1 MKNTDNQVKQ
11 SILKDMTCL
20 RHVMSFSTLFLILP
34 YSMLAQRQI
43 LLHDNWT
50 FTQSGSEKSF
60 QAEVPGV
67 VHLDLLRQEEIPDPY
82 FGINEEK
89 VQWIENEN
97 WEYQTPFDLEDL
109 DTSKNYELVFEGLD
123 TYAEV
128 SLNGQSILSAD
139 NMFRQWRIDV
149 KNLLKAKNNQL
160 HILFKSPLKV
170 NQEKLSGPPYHK
182 TAGNDA
188 GKDKVSVYTRKAPYH
203 FGWDWGPRMVSCG
216 IWRPVYL
223 LEWDQAKITDF
234 QVYQQTLS
242 EEKAELKAS
251 ISFDQADQHDF
262 ILKIRD
268 LDADEVVAEKRAVE
282 PLSTSLQ
289 WTLDDPELW
298 WPHNLGEPH
307 LYNWQAEIWKED
319 TLIDTQKLAYGLRN
333 IELVQEK
340 DSIGEAFY
348 FKVNGHPVFM
358 KGANYIPSDALLP
371 RRTKADIDRLL
382 RDAQT
387 VNMNMIRVWGGGIYE
402 EDYFYQRCDELGLL
416 IWQDFMFACSMYPA
430 DEPFLSNIK
439 AEIQEN
445 VRRLR
450 NHPSIAIWCGNN
462 EVDVAWHNWGWQL
475 QYLISKK
482 NQEKMWGDYQKIFH
496 QAIPDILKEADP
508 HRPFTTT
515 SPLSNWGKLKNFDNS
530 TMHFWGVWHGRQP
543 FSDYKIYVGRFV
555 TEYGFQ
561 SFPDWKTIQAFSAEE
576 DQHLR
581 SEVMK
586 NHQKSY
592 IGNGMIASHTRAH
605 FKKPKNFQDFV
616 YKSQLTQQIGIR
628 TAIQAHRA
636 RKGHC
641 MGTLYWQLNDCWP
654 GPSWS
659 SIDYFGR
666 WKALHYDLKEL
677 YADMLI
683 VPDQDHESLRVRVV
697 TDELNDRDILLKID
711 AYRLNGK
718 KVASREYPL
727 SLPAN
732 SAGTFVD
739 LNWKNLIKGSH
750 RKAAYLEI
758 SVLEEDKILA
768 QTLHQFVVP
777 RSMRL
782 KKPKISLKTE
792 GNKVL
797 VETNTFVKGFYLF
810 SEKKDIRFHQNY
822 VDLQAGRTYVFEAR
836 NNENLLSLELQYLF
850 CN

>member
-1 MKNTDNQVKQ
+1 
-11 SILKDMTCL
+11 
-20 RHVMSFSTLFLILP
+20 
-34 YSMLAQRQI
+34 MLAQRQI
-43 LLHDNWT
+43 PLHNNWT
-50 FTQSGSEKSF
+50 FHPSGSEKIYP
-60 QAEVPGV
+60 AEVPGV
-67 VHLDLLRQEEIPDPY
+67 VHLDLLRQGEIPNPFY
-82 FGINEEK
+82 GTNEED
-89 VQWIENEN
+89 VQWIENEA
-97 WEYQTPFDLEDL
+97 WEYQMSFDLENL
-109 DTSKNYELVFEGLD
+109 DSAKNYELVFEGLD

-128 SLNGQSILSAD
+128 KLNGTPILSAD
-139 NMFRQWRIDV
+139 NMFRSWRIDV
-149 KNLLKAKNNQL
+149 GALLKKTNNQL
-160 HILFKSPLKV
+160 HILFKSPLQV
-170 NQEKLSGPPYHK
+170 NQDQLSGPPYHK

-223 LEWDQAKITDF
+223 LEWEDAKIADF
-234 QVYQQTLS
+234 QVYQTSLS
-242 EEKAELKAS
+242 DEKAELKAT
-251 ISFDQADQHDF
+251 INIDRDHQHDF
-262 ILKIRD
+262 LLKIRD
-268 LDADEVVAEKRAVE
+268 LESRQVLAEKKADDTA
-282 PLSTSLQ
+282 PLQ
-289 WTLDDPELW
+289 WTIDQPERW
-298 WPHNLGEPH
+298 WPHNLGKPH
-307 LYNWQAEIWKED
+307 LYQWQAGVWKND
-319 TLIDTQKLAYGLRN
+319 SLLDAKDLSFGLRT

-348 FKVNGHPVFM
+348 FKVNGYPVFM
-358 KGANYIPSDALLP
+358 KGANYIPSDALVP

-382 RDAQT
+382 TDAKA

-402 EDYFYQRCDELGLL
+402 EDYFYQRCDELGILV
-416 IWQDFMFACSMYPA
+416 WQDFMFACSMYPA

-439 AEIQEN
+439 SEVEQNI
-445 VRRLR
+445 RRLR

-475 QYLISKK
+475 QHLISKK
-482 NQEKMWGDYQKIFH
+482 NQKKMWSDYQKIFH
-496 QAIPDILKEADP
+496 QAIPEILKEVDP
-508 HRPFTTT
+508 QRPYTST
-515 SPLSNWGKLKNFDNS
+515 SPLSNWGKLKNFDYA

-561 SFPDWKTIQAFSAEE
+561 SFPDWKTIQAFAAEE
-576 DQHLR
+576 DQSLQ
-581 SEVMK
+581 SQVMK
-586 NHQKSY
+586 THQKSY

-677 YADMLI
+677 YADILI
-683 VPDQDHESLRVRVV
+683 VPDQDHESLRIRVV
-697 TDELNDRDILLKID
+697 TDELIDRAITLRVE

-718 KVASREYPL
+718 KIAIREFQLP
-727 SLPAN
+727 LPAN
-732 SAGTFVD
+732 SANTYVD
-739 LNWKNLIKGSH
+739 LNWKKLIKGSH
-750 RKAAYLEI
+750 RKAAYLEMT
-758 SVLEEDKILA
+758 VLEEDQVLA

-782 KKPKISLKTE
+782 KKPSIDLHAE
-792 GNKVL
+792 GNKVF
-797 VETNTFVKGFYLF
+797 VQANTFVKGFYLF
-810 SEKKDIRFHQNY
+810 SEKKDIHFSQNY
-822 VDLQAGRTYVFEAR
+822 VDLQAGKTYVFET
-836 NNENLLSLELQYLF
+836 EDLDNLVLSDLKYLF

>member
-1 MKNTDNQVKQ
+1 
-11 SILKDMTCL
+11 MT
-20 RHVMSFSTLFLILP
+20 
-34 YSMLAQRQI
+34 AQRQI
-43 LLHDNWT
+43 TLHNNWT
-50 FTQSGSEKSF
+50 FQQSGSNKTF
-60 QAEVPGV
+60 PAEVPGV
-67 VHLDLLRQEEIPDPY
+67 VHLDLLRHDQIPDPFY
-82 FGINEEK
+82 GTHEEQ

-97 WEYQTPFDLEDL
+97 WEYQLQFDLEDL
-109 DTSKNYELVFEGLD
+109 DASKNYELVFEGLD

-128 SLNGQSILSAD
+128 RLNGQNILSAN
-139 NMFRQWRIDV
+139 NMFRKWQVDV
-149 KNLLKAKNNQL
+149 GAVLKKAGNQL
-160 HILFKSPLKV
+160 HILFKSPIRV

-188 GKDKVSVYTRKAPYH
+188 GQDKVSVYTRKAPYH

-223 LEWDQAKITDF
+223 LEWNHAKIEDF
-234 QVYQQTLS
+234 QVYQKALS
-242 EEKAELKAS
+242 EEQAALEAH
-251 ISFDQADQHDF
+251 ITIDQDNQHDF
-262 ILKIRD
+262 VLKIRD
-268 LDADEVVAEKRAVE
+268 LESQQVLAEKKAADPN
-282 PLSTSLQ
+282 PLEWSIDQ
-289 WTLDDPELW
+289 PEWW

-307 LYNWQAEIWKED
+307 LYQWQAEVWKKD
-319 TLIDTQKLAYGLRN
+319 TLLDTQDLSYGLRN
-333 IELVQEK
+333 IELIQEK

-348 FKVNGHPVFM
+348 FKVNGQPVFM

-382 RDAQT
+382 VDAKA

-402 EDYFYQRCDELGLL
+402 EDYFYQRCDELGIL

-430 DEPFLSNIK
+430 DEPFFSNIK
-439 AEIQEN
+439 AEVEQNI
-445 VRRLR
+445 RRLR

-462 EVDVAWHNWGWQL
+462 EVDVAWHNWGWQV

-482 NQEKMWGDYQKIFH
+482 NQQKMWGDYQKIFH
-496 QAIPDILKEADP
+496 QAIPDILKEVDP
-508 HRPFTTT
+508 HRPYTST
-515 SPLSNWGKLKNFDNS
+515 SPLSNWGKLKNFDYA

-561 SFPDWKTIQAFSAEE
+561 SFPDWKTIQAFASEE
-576 DQHLR
+576 DQNLQ
-581 SEVMK
+581 SQVMK

-666 WKALHYDLKEL
+666 WKALHYDLQEL
-677 YADMLI
+677 YADILI

-697 TDELNDRDILLKID
+697 TDELIDREIILRVA

-718 KVASREYPL
+718 KIAAREYQL

-732 SAGTFVD
+732 SANTFVD
-739 LNWKNLIKGSH
+739 LNWKKLIKGSH
-750 RKAAYLEI
+750 RKASYLEI
-758 SVLEEDKILA
+758 SVVDDGKLLA
-768 QTLHQFVVP
+768 KTLHQFVVP

-782 KKPKISLKTE
+782 KKPTISLKTE

-797 VETNTFVKGFYLF
+797 VQTDTFVKGFYLF
-810 SEKKDIRFHQNY
+810 SGKKDIHFSQNY
-822 VDLQAGRTYVFEAR
+822 VDLQAEKTYVFEADDL
-836 NNENLLSLELQYLF
+836 NNLVLSDLKYLF

>member
-1 MKNTDNQVKQ
+1 
-11 SILKDMTCL
+11 
-20 RHVMSFSTLFLILP
+20 
-34 YSMLAQRQI
+34 MLVAQRQI
-43 LLHDNWT
+43 PLHDNWT
-50 FTQSGSEKSF
+50 FSQVGSDQSYSAS
-60 QAEVPGV
+60 VPGV
-67 VHLDLLRQEEIPDPY
+67 VHLDLQMLKQIPDPFY
-82 FGINEEK
+82 GNNEKE

-97 WEYQTPFDLEDL
+97 WQYQLQFDLEDM
-109 DTSKNYELVFEGLD
+109 DTGKNYELIFEGLD

-149 KNLLKAKNNQL
+149 GSKLKKTNNRL
-160 HILFKSPLKV
+160 RILFKSPLKV
-170 NQEKLSGPPYHK
+170 NQHKLSGPPYHK

-223 LEWDQAKITDF
+223 LEWEKAKITDF
-234 QVYQQTLS
+234 QVYQKSLS
-242 EEKAELKAS
+242 TEKAELEAL
-251 ISFDQADQHDF
+251 ISYDQDEPQDF
-262 ILKIRD
+262 TLKIRD
-268 LDADEVVAEKRAVE
+268 LDTEQLLAESTAKRSDNNK
-282 PLSTSLQ
+282 LN
-289 WTLDDPELW
+289 WTITNPELW
-298 WPHNLGEPH
+298 WPHNLGSPH

-319 TLIDTQKLAYGLRN
+319 QLLDKKPISFGLRT
-333 IELVQEK
+333 IELIQE
-340 DSIGEAFY
+340 DDQIGKSFF
-348 FKVNGHPVFM
+348 FKVNGQAVFM

-382 RDAQT
+382 ADAKA
-387 VNMNMIRVWGGGIYE
+387 VNMNMIRIWGGGIYE
-402 EDYFYQRCDELGLL
+402 EDYFYQQCDELGIL

-439 AEIQEN
+439 AEIQQN

-462 EVDVAWHNWGWQL
+462 EVDVAWHNWGWQI

-496 QAIPDILKEADP
+496 QAIPDILEQVDP
-508 HRPFTTT
+508 DRPYTST
-515 SPLSNWGKLKNFDNS
+515 SPLSNWGKLKNFNNS

-543 FSDYKIYVGRFV
+543 FSDYKIYVGRFMS
-555 TEYGFQ
+555 EYGFQ
-561 SFPDWKTIQAFSAEE
+561 SFPDWKTIQAFAPAEE
-576 DQHLR
+576 QRLQ
-581 SEVMK
+581 SAVMK

-605 FKKPKNFQDFV
+605 FRKPKNFQDFV

-628 TAIQAHRA
+628 TAIQSHRA

-641 MGTLYWQLNDCWP
+641 MGTLFWQLNDCWP

-659 SIDYFGR
+659 SIDYYGR

-677 YADMLI
+677 YADILI
-683 VPDQDHESLRVRVV
+683 VAEQDHESLRIRVV
-697 TDELNDRDILLKID
+697 TDELVDRKAVLQVD
-711 AYRLNGK
+711 AFRLNGK
-718 KVASREYPL
+718 KIAGREFKL
-727 SLPAN
+727 DLQAN
-732 SAGTFVD
+732 SASSFID
-739 LNWKNLIKGSH
+739 LNWKKLIKGSH
-750 RKAAYLEI
+750 RKASYLEI
-758 SVLEEDKILA
+758 KLIEGEQVLA

-782 KKPKISLKTE
+782 KKPKITLRSE
-792 GNKVL
+792 GSKVF

-810 SEKKDIRFHQNY
+810 SEKQDLHFSQNY
-822 VDLQAGRTYVFEAR
+822 VDLQAGRTYV
-836 NNENLLSLELQYLF
+836 LETQGAEKIDVSALNYLTSY
-850 CN
+850 